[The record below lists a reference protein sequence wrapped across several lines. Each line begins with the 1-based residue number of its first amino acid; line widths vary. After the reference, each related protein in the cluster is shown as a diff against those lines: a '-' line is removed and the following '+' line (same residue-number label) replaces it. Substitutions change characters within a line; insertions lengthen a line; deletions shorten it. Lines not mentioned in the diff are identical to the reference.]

1 MSRARCLIG
10 PLWYFLDAQKHYI
23 IFILSYTDKR
33 VPNTPLRELIGQTPV
48 IAVCSVFLVVIVCAL
63 ILSIFVAKNCFD
75 VQKKR
80 LQSNDTKVCKSVT
93 ELEKY
98 DDMQA
103 DETDFVKD
111 VVKSVAGNPPC
122 KNTRRKNS
130 SQRFPIVCKFLR
142 LQSAPVS
149 GTDQEQE
156 ADDRLSCS
164 LDLRAQQPNNGVSDT
179 GTQGNRI
186 TNDGAS
192 EDSLSKGSYAVT
204 TFVAK
209 KLYAGL
215 KHPTHRQKFRTIV
228 TKLMEATKDDDSET
242 VPLISGSSSP
252 HEQNG
257 VVHVAINMDGVVDNT
272 DSASDNSGHVE
283 ESKN

>member
-10 PLWYFLDAQKHYI
+10 ALWYFLDAQKH
-23 IFILSYTDKR
+23 FILSSTDKR

-48 IAVCSVFLVVIVCAL
+48 IAVCSVFFVVIVCAL

-75 VQKKR
+75 IQKKR
-80 LQSNDTKVCKSVT
+80 LQSNDAKAYKTVN

-98 DDMQA
+98 DESNHMQA
-103 DETDFVKD
+103 DDTDFVKG
-111 VVKSVAGNPPC
+111 VVKSVAGEPPC
-122 KNTRRKNS
+122 RNTRRKNP
-130 SQRFPIVCKFLR
+130 SQKFPIVCKFLR

-149 GTDQEQE
+149 GTDQEQQ

-164 LDLRAQQPNNGVSDT
+164 LDLRGQQPNNIVSDA
-179 GTQGNRI
+179 GTQGN
-186 TNDGAS
+186 DVAS
-192 EDSLSKGSYAVT
+192 PEDSLSKGSYAVT

-215 KHPTHRQKFRTIV
+215 KDPTHRQKFRTIV
-228 TKLMEATKDDDSET
+228 TRLMEATNDNDSET
-242 VPLISGSSSP
+242 VPLISGSLSP
-252 HEQNG
+252 QERNG
-257 VVHVAINMDGVVDNT
+257 AVHVALNMDGNT

>member
-1 MSRARCLIG
+1 M
-10 PLWYFLDAQKHYI
+10 
-23 IFILSYTDKR
+23 FILSYTDKR

-75 VQKKR
+75 IQKKR

-93 ELEKY
+93 KLEKY
-98 DDMQA
+98 DKSLHMQVE
-103 DETDFVKD
+103 DTDFVKD
-111 VVKSVAGNPPC
+111 VVRSVAGNPPC
-122 KNTRRKNS
+122 RNTRRTNS

-149 GTDQEQE
+149 GTNQEQQ
-156 ADDRLSCS
+156 ADDRLSRS
-164 LDLRAQQPNNGVSDT
+164 LDLQAQQPNNTVSDT

-192 EDSLSKGSYAVT
+192 PEDSLSKGSYAVT
-204 TFVAK
+204 TFVAN

-228 TKLMEATKDDDSET
+228 TRLMEATNDDDSET

-252 HEQNG
+252 QERNG
-257 VVHVAINMDGVVDNT
+257 AVHTAINMDGMVDNT

>member
-1 MSRARCLIG
+1 M
-10 PLWYFLDAQKHYI
+10 
-23 IFILSYTDKR
+23 
-33 VPNTPLRELIGQTPV
+33 
-48 IAVCSVFLVVIVCAL
+48 IAVCSVFLVVIICAL

-75 VQKKR
+75 IQKKR
-80 LQSNDTKVCKSVT
+80 LQSNDTKVCKNIT
-93 ELEKY
+93 EVEKY
-98 DDMQA
+98 DKSNHMQ
-103 DETDFVKD
+103 DEDTDFVKG

-122 KNTRRKNS
+122 KNTRRTNS
-130 SQRFPIVCKFLR
+130 SHRLPIVCKLLR

-149 GTDQEQE
+149 GTNQEQR
-156 ADDRLSCS
+156 ADDRLSSS
-164 LDLRAQQPNNGVSDT
+164 LDLQAQQPNNAVSDT

-192 EDSLSKGSYAVT
+192 EESLSKGSYAVT

-252 HEQNG
+252 QEQNG
-257 VVHVAINMDGVVDNT
+257 VVHVAINMDGMVDNT

>member
-1 MSRARCLIG
+1 MHRNIIII
-10 PLWYFLDAQKHYI
+10 I
-23 IFILSYTDKR
+23 IFILSSTDKS

-75 VQKKR
+75 IQKKR

-93 ELEKY
+93 ELEKL
-98 DDMQA
+98 DESNHMQA
-103 DETDFVKD
+103 DDTDFVQG
-111 VVKSVAGNPPC
+111 VVKSVAGDPPC
-122 KNTRRKNS
+122 RNTRRKNP
-130 SQRFPIVCKFLR
+130 SQKFPIVCKFLR

-149 GTDQEQE
+149 GTDQEQQ

-164 LDLRAQQPNNGVSDT
+164 LDLRAQQPNNIVSDT
-179 GTQGNRI
+179 GTQGNRV
-186 TNDGAS
+186 TNDKAS
-192 EDSLSKGSYAVT
+192 RSPEDSLSKGSYAVT

-215 KHPTHRQKFRTIV
+215 KDPTHRQKFRAIV
-228 TKLMEATKDDDSET
+228 TRLMEATNDNDSEI
-242 VPLISGSSSP
+242 VPLVSGSLSP
-252 HEQNG
+252 QERNG
-257 VVHVAINMDGVVDNT
+257 AVHVAINMDRVVDNT